1 MTNKPVV
8 SLLNVRG
15 RVLLILAIHG
25 HKTTQS
31 EIASMTGVNFQHVN
45 RALKELTKSGL
56 LKRKRVGRRSFYT
69 LSLPLSECG
78 LPDAELI
85 AQAAGLDIDSGSK

>member
-1 MTNKPVV
+1 MTNKPIV

-25 HKTTQS
+25 PKTTQS
-31 EIASMTGVNFQHVN
+31 EIANMAGVHFQHVN
-45 RALKELTKSGL
+45 RALKELTKSGI

-69 LSLPLSECG
+69 LAKPLSESG

-85 AQAAGLDIDSGSK
+85 AKAAGLDIGDGSK

>member
-1 MTNKPVV
+1 MTNKPAV

-25 HKTTQS
+25 HRTTQS
-31 EIASMTGVNFQHVN
+31 DIADMAGVHFQHVN
-45 RALKELTKSGL
+45 RALKELTKSGI

-69 LSLPLSECG
+69 LAKPLSDCG

-85 AQAAGLDIDSGSK
+85 AQVVGLDIAGGSE

>member
-1 MTNKPVV
+1 MPDSNAL

-15 RVLLILAIHG
+15 RVLLILAIEG
-25 HKTTQS
+25 PAITQS
-31 EIASMTGVNFQHVN
+31 KIASKAGVHFQHVN
-45 RALKELTKSGL
+45 RALKELTKSGI

-69 LSLPLSECG
+69 LAVPLSQCE

-85 AQAAGLDIDSGSK
+85 AQLSVIDIDGVVR

>member
-1 MTNKPVV
+1 MTNKPAV

-31 EIASMTGVNFQHVN
+31 EIANIAGVHFQHVN
-45 RALKELTKSGL
+45 RALKELTKSGI

-69 LSLPLSECG
+69 LAKPLSECG

-85 AQAAGLDIDSGSK
+85 AQVAGLDIVGGSN

>member
-1 MTNKPVV
+1 MTNKPAV

-31 EIASMTGVNFQHVN
+31 EIANMAGVHFQHVN
-45 RALKELTKSGL
+45 RALKELTKSGI
-56 LKRKRVGRRSFYT
+56 LKRTRVGRRSFYR
-69 LSLPLSECG
+69 SVKPLSECG
-78 LPDAELI
+78 RPDAELL
-85 AQAAGLDIDSGSK
+85 AQVAGLDMVGGSN

>member
-1 MTNKPVV
+1 MTPKPVV
-8 SLLNVRG
+8 TLLNVRG

-25 HKTTQS
+25 PRITQS
-31 EIASMTGVNFQHVN
+31 DISKMAGVHFQHVN
-45 RALKELTKSGL
+45 RALKELTKSGI

-69 LSLPLSECG
+69 LAKPLSECG

-85 AQAAGLDIDSGSK
+85 AQVSGLDIVGGSN

>member
-1 MTNKPVV
+1 MTSKPAV

-15 RVLLILAIHG
+15 RVLLILAVHG
-25 HKTTQS
+25 PKTTQS
-31 EIASMTGVNFQHVN
+31 TIAEMAGVHFQHVN
-45 RALKELTKSGL
+45 RALKELTKAGV

-69 LSLPLSECG
+69 LKAPLSECG

-85 AQAAGLDIDSGSK
+85 AQAAELDI

>member
-1 MTNKPVV
+1 MPSSNVL

-15 RVLLILAIHG
+15 RVLLILAIEG
-25 HKTTQS
+25 PTITQS
-31 EIASMTGVNFQHVN
+31 QIANKAGVHFQHVN
-45 RALKELTKSGL
+45 RALKELTKSGI

-69 LSLPLSECG
+69 LSVPLSQCG

-85 AQAAGLDIDSGSK
+85 AQVSVFDIEGAVR